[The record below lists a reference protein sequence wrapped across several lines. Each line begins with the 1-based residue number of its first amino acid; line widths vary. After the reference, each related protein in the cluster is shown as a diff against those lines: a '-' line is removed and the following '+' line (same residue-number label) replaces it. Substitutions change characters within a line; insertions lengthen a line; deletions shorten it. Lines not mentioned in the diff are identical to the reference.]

1 MKLET
6 WSATRALLDL
16 VTSSLQRELFLNEG
30 ERKEGGRE
38 EGGRERGMD
47 GGMEEKY
54 SMEALED

>member
-38 EGGRERGMD
+38 EGTGVRNGWRYGREIFN
-47 GGMEEKY
+47 GG
-54 SMEALED
+54 L